1 MFAAPCV
8 ALLALVQGVLWPVFH
23 HVVDVY
29 GDQVMR
35 FFTQDTL
42 ADLWQC
48 YANVN
53 RRFRDKIVEVRVCAW
68 SLPAWPGPIVCCPCL
83 LCRRPGSYHDAILSE
98 NRDACCPYVEI
109 DSHEW
114 MDEQLSES

>member
-1 MFAAPCV
+1 M
-8 ALLALVQGVLWPVFH
+8 QGVLWPVFH

-29 GDQVMR
+29 GDLVMR

-53 RRFRDKIVEVRVCAW
+53 RRFRHKIVEV
-68 SLPAWPGPIVCCPCL
+68 SL
-83 LCRRPGSYHDAILSE
+83 R
-98 NRDACCPYVEI
+98 
-109 DSHEW
+109 
-114 MDEQLSES
+114 

>member
-1 MFAAPCV
+1 M
-8 ALLALVQGVLWPVFH
+8 FH

-48 YANVN
+48 YGNVN
-53 RRFRDKIVEVRVCAW
+53 RRFRDKIVEVSFWVKVEAVFGVGVGYVLLYPSARSRRQRITPVGLSYFDFGW
-68 SLPAWPGPIVCCPCL
+68 VVLSVGPPREMVTTYCKWYSANDFGNL
-83 LCRRPGSYHDAILSE
+83 
-98 NRDACCPYVEI
+98 
-109 DSHEW
+109 
-114 MDEQLSES
+114 